1 MDIRA
6 RMKLL
11 LRNRGWTEYR
21 LAKESG
27 LSESTIAN
35 IFRRNCMPSFST
47 LETICNAFG
56 ITMAQFFSEGDM
68 VELTPDLKLLFES
81 WTALTPEQKDAFLQ
95 ILKVMKQNHSTDS

>member
-11 LRNRGWTEYR
+11 LRKRGWTEYR

-68 VELTPDLKLLFES
+68 V
-81 WTALTPEQKDAFLQ
+81 
-95 ILKVMKQNHSTDS
+95 